1 MNYYD
6 KNIIEI
12 HNDLINKKVTSKE
25 LIDFSKNKILET
37 SEKFSFKEVAKIVNR
52 LAGNIYLDLQV
63 VKQDKHLSKNQNGK
77 LMVTY

>member
-37 SEKFSFKEVAKIVNR
+37 NEKFNAYNLVLDSKENNEINTLLSGIPYAMKD
-52 LAGNIYLDLQV
+52 NI
-63 VKQDKHLSKNQNGK
+63 
-77 LMVTY
+77 

>member
-37 SEKFSFKEVAKIVNR
+37 NEKFNAYNLVLDPKENNEINTFR
-52 LAGNIYLDLQV
+52 
-63 VKQDKHLSKNQNGK
+63 
-77 LMVTY
+77 

>member
-37 SEKFSFKEVAKIVNR
+37 NKKFNAYNYRTGSSTTSDTNNYSDYFGGKISNTFMCAYFV
-52 LAGNIYLDLQV
+52 
-63 VKQDKHLSKNQNGK
+63 SK
-77 LMVTY
+77 

>member
-37 SEKFSFKEVAKIVNR
+37 NETNPVYKGNNVFPFER
-52 LAGNIYLDLQV
+52 LAIPIIWAIPY
-63 VKQDKHLSKNQNGK
+63 GK
-77 LMVTY
+77 

>member
-25 LIDFSKNKILET
+25 LIDFSKNKIL
-37 SEKFSFKEVAKIVNR
+37 
-52 LAGNIYLDLQV
+52 
-63 VKQDKHLSKNQNGK
+63 
-77 LMVTY
+77 

>member
-37 SEKFSFKEVAKIVNR
+37 
-52 LAGNIYLDLQV
+52 
-63 VKQDKHLSKNQNGK
+63 KN
-77 LMVTY
+77 

>member
-12 HNDLINKKVTSKE
+12 HNDLINKKVASKD

-37 SEKFSFKEVAKIVNR
+37 NEKFNALI
-52 LAGNIYLDLQV
+52 
-63 VKQDKHLSKNQNGK
+63 
-77 LMVTY
+77 